1 MNVYELVEKLG
12 GEVVRGKAR
21 IRQGREYIVIG
32 TLNGDEMVFTEE
44 GRQMAA
50 GNTVETKKRGRPSKA
65 TVVESAET
73 VVEQEA
79 APVAQTEE

>member
-1 MNVYELVEKLG
+1 MDVYELVEKLG

-32 TLNGDEMVFTEE
+32 TLNGDDMVFTEE
-44 GRQMAA
+44 GRQLAA
-50 GNTVETKKRGRPSKA
+50 GSTVEPKKRGRPSKA
-65 TVVESAET
+65 NVVESGET
-73 VVEQEA
+73 VVEQEV